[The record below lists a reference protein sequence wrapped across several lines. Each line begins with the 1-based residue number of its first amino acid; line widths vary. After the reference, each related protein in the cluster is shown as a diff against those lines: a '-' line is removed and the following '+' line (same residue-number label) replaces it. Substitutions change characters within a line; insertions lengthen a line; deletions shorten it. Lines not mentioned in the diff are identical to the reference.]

1 MKSLL
6 IFWWKLTRASNR
18 SRLDSSQGITMI
30 ELLVGVIMAFLILTP
45 LLSFV
50 VNILDTEKQEQAKTK
65 IEQDVQNAADYITK
79 DLEKAVFIY
88 DAAGIAAGTSVRTAL
103 NNAGTQ
109 GEPIL
114 VFWRRDLKQNTIPV
128 LGATGSGY
136 SNCKNGEKC
145 DDTYVFSLVAYYL
158 DTTTSSTWSKQARI
172 VRYSMNDCV
181 KDPTNSTQC
190 ITTNTTL
197 SSLVDPK
204 FVKKDPDPGFY
215 SFSLALTGANIT
227 DKMNKWPLQI
237 NPDGSTSTP
246 TPQFA
251 TPGTVLVD
259 YIDNAAAE
267 TSNSTP
273 PPTCDIGPVIPST
286 NQKGFYAC
294 VSTDASGKSIAQ
306 VVIRGNVAAYLDKNN
321 PNPICGVVSS
331 AKCPQVS
338 VQVQARGVLAQ

>member
-1 MKSLL
+1 
-6 IFWWKLTRASNR
+6 
-18 SRLDSSQGITMI
+18 MI

-88 DAAGIAAGTSVRTAL
+88 DAAGIAAGTPVRTAL

-114 VFWRRDLKQNTIPV
+114 VFWRREFKPNTIPV
-128 LGATGSGY
+128 LNATGGY
-136 SNCKNGEKC
+136 SNCNNKGEKC

-158 DTTTSSTWSKQARI
+158 DTTTNSTWSKQARI

-181 KDPTNSTQC
+181 KDPTNSTEC
-190 ITTNTTL
+190 ITTKFR
-197 SSLVDPK
+197 SQVDSN
-204 FVKKDPDPGFY
+204 VVNRNPDPGFY

-227 DKMNKWPLQI
+227 AKMNQWPLQI

-246 TPQFA
+246 TPKFA
-251 TPGTVLVD
+251 TQTVLVD
-259 YIDNAAAE
+259 YIDNGAA
-267 TSNSTP
+267 STT
-273 PPTCDIGPVIPST
+273 PTCNIGSLIPST
-286 NQKGFYAC
+286 AQKGFYAC
-294 VSTDASGKSIAQ
+294 VSTDESGKSIAQ
-306 VVIRGNVAAYLDKNN
+306 VVIRGNVSAYLDKNKN
-321 PNPICGVVSS
+321 ASCPSASS
-331 AKCPQVS
+331 PQCPQVS

>member
-6 IFWWKLTRASNR
+6 IFWWKLTRQSNR
-18 SRLDSSQGITMI
+18 SRLDSSEGITMI

-88 DAAGIAAGTSVRTAL
+88 DAAGIANGTSVRTAL
-103 NNAGTQ
+103 NGA

-114 VFWRRDLKQNTIPV
+114 VFWRRELKQNTIPV
-128 LGATGSGY
+128 LDKSGTGY
-136 SNCKNGEKC
+136 SNCKANPTSC

-158 DTTTSSTWSKQARI
+158 DNTLAANSPWSKQARI

-181 KDPTNSTQC
+181 KDPTDGTKC
-190 ITTNTTL
+190 ITTNTTF
-197 SSLVDPK
+197 SSLVKTDV
-204 FVKKDPDPGFY
+204 VKKDDGFQ

-227 DKMNKWPLQI
+227 AKMNLWPQQA
-237 NPDGSTSTP
+237 DGSKP
-246 TPQFA
+246 TPKFA
-251 TPGTVLVD
+251 RNNVLVD
-259 YIDNAAAE
+259 YIDNGAAK
-267 TSNSTP
+267 TS
-273 PPTCDIGPVIPST
+273 PTCNIGSLIPST
-286 NQKGFYAC
+286 EQKGFYAC
-294 VSTDASGKSIAQ
+294 VSTDESGKSIAQ
-306 VVIRGNVAAYLDKNN
+306 VVIRGNVLAYLDKNN
-321 PNPICGVVSS
+321 NPSCPDASS
-331 AKCPQVS
+331 PKCPQVS

>member
-6 IFWWKLTRASNR
+6 IFWWKLTRNSNR

-88 DAAGIAAGTSVRTAL
+88 DAAGIAAGTPVRTAL

-114 VFWRRDLKQNTIPV
+114 VFWRRELKQNTIPV
-128 LGATGSGY
+128 LNSTGSGY
-136 SNCKNGEKC
+136 SNCKNNGEKC

-158 DTTTSSTWSKQARI
+158 DTTTNSTWSKQARI

-190 ITTNTTL
+190 ITANTNGL
-197 SSLVDPK
+197 AELVK
-204 FVKKDPDPGFY
+204 TEVVQKDPGFQ
-215 SFSLALTGANIT
+215 SFSLALTGNNIKA
-227 DKMNKWPLQI
+227 KMNLWPQQA
-237 NPDGSTSTP
+237 DGSTP
-246 TPQFA
+246 TATFA
-251 TPGTVLVD
+251 RNTVLVD
-259 YIDNAAAE
+259 YIDNRAAM
-267 TSNSTP
+267 NSTP
-273 PPTCDIGPVIPST
+273 TPTCDIGPVIPGT
-286 NQKGFYAC
+286 NQLGFSAC
-294 VSTDASGKSIAQ
+294 VSTDDSGKSIAQ

-321 PNPICGVVSS
+321 PNAICGAVSS
-331 AKCPQVS
+331 PKCPQVS